1 VSRRCVL
8 LFARAPAVEAEAK
21 GVGRARRLFELTR
34 GRVLAAV
41 AALPG
46 ADLVIVGGA
55 GSSRAAHH
63 LAQRGR
69 TFGQR
74 LRCAFADVRALGYER
89 IVAVPIDCPGL
100 GAAHL
105 AAAFRHLDAGQPVL
119 GPSPDGGV
127 YLLGTPA
134 DPEGWL
140 RAVSWGTSRVFGQLL
155 ATCPGAALLAPLADL
170 DAPRDLAAHLDDP
183 RLCEAIATELRRL
196 LVGGPFLPR
205 SAYGRPAR
213 RTVSP
218 LACRPPPLAA

>member
-1 VSRRCVL
+1 MSRRCVL

-21 GVGRARRLFELTR
+21 GLGRARRLFELTR

-41 AALPG
+41 TALPD

-55 GSSRAAHH
+55 GSARATHH

-74 LRCAFADVRALGYER
+74 LRRAFADVRALGYER

-100 GAAHL
+100 SVAHL
-105 AAAFRHLDAGQPVL
+105 AAAFRHLDAGRPVL

-127 YLLGTPA
+127 YLLGAAEDA
-134 DPEGWL
+134 DGWL
-140 RAVSWGTSRVFGQLL
+140 RAVSWGSARVLGQLV
-155 ATCPGAALLAPLADL
+155 AGCPGAALLAPLADL
-170 DAPRDLAAHLDDP
+170 DAPRDLAAHLEDP
-183 RLCEAIATELRRL
+183 RLSEAIATELRRL
-196 LVGGPFLPR
+196 LTCVPLLRR
-205 SAYGRPAR
+205 SPSGRPAR
-213 RTVSP
+213 GAFSP